1 MNWDLLYIITASF
14 MQCSLALAVRHVLK
28 DSFHVCGNM
37 ILLVL
42 LTGLDS
48 VISNLLLN
56 VSYLGRQDPTDV
68 LLLLGL
74 DTMRKRSR
82 DSVRNRR
89 HWTWGHKTEEK
100 PGFRPVWGS
109 GNVGRTHTGQR

>member
-1 MNWDLLYIITASF
+1 
-14 MQCSLALAVRHVLK
+14 
-28 DSFHVCGNM
+28 M

-48 VISNLLLN
+48 VINNSLLN

-82 DSVRNRR
+82 DSVRNGRC
-89 HWTWGHKTEEK
+89 WAWGHKTEEK

-109 GNVGRTHTGQR
+109 GSVGQASARQDLILGSTAWHLGLVEHTLCTKRAASWLPLT